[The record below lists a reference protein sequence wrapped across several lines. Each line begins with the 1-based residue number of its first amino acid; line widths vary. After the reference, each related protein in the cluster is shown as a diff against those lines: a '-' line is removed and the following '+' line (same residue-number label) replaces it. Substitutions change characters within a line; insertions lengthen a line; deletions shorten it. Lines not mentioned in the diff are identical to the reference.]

1 MKNKMTKSMHYIFF
15 TKHPW
20 YNCKDYKNAH
30 IRNMFSEFGFED
42 VSWKNDCC
50 PSFQKEISAYPYS
63 EDSFMVYLPNSEND
77 NHNNEEFNQYIIH
90 FQLNTIPQDEYL
102 LFDSA
107 EDVIGF
113 FMSNLNQI
121 EEMSVIKKGAK

>member
-1 MKNKMTKSMHYIFF
+1 MKNKMHKSHHYDFF
-15 TKHPW
+15 TNW

-30 IRNMFSEFGFED
+30 IRNMFYEFGFED

-50 PSFQKEISAYPYS
+50 PSFQKEISTYPYS

-77 NHNNEEFNQYIIH
+77 NIVNEEFCHYHVQ
-90 FQLNTIPQDEYL
+90 FLLNTESVGEIL
-102 LFDSA
+102 FFDSA
-107 EDVIGF
+107 EDVISF

-121 EEMSVIKKGAK
+121 EEMSNEK